1 MPHPTVPGL
10 DCFGENLATRKYKKM
25 FGLLSQQFT
34 ELSAVRRLIF
44 ALVHLPEDLPNLW
57 EIAISFSTGKQSSVS
72 SSDIKLLIEN
82 LKEIDAAAFT
92 KDDELLQELMS
103 LPSVISS
110 KPLGLVFL
118 SKISSCPL
126 CNKSMLIR
134 KDRPARLVVY
144 DDKLGSVPGSHYH
157 RYCPNGECG
166 YTQYYG
172 YHTKGGSNEV
182 LYDYNWKSLPYFLS
196 SRETAFSMYLLHQI
210 DGQF

>member
-1 MPHPTVPGL
+1 MPHQTVPGL
-10 DCFGENLATRKYKKM
+10 DCFGENLATRKYKM

-103 LPSVISS
+103 LPSVKSS

-157 RYCPNGECG
+157 RYCPNREVDTLSIMVIIPRVVPMRFCMITIGNHF
-166 YTQYYG
+166 
-172 YHTKGGSNEV
+172 HTSCLQGK
-182 LYDYNWKSLPYFLS
+182 LLFLCIYCI
-196 SRETAFSMYLLHQI
+196 R
-210 DGQF
+210 